1 MLKSRD
7 APSCTC
13 GERSG
18 AGAPENL
25 LVLSPVQFILQR
37 AVTLTDSSRARR
49 YQQSHSSMSCAEG
62 PGQAVSAHVSTLS
75 YEKRL
80 HTLAR
85 PIWHSCLPGLLWAP
99 KCWVT

>member
-37 AVTLTDSSRARR
+37 AVSLTGSSFEHARISSPNPACRALK
-49 YQQSHSSMSCAEG
+49 G
-62 PGQAVSAHVSTLS
+62 
-75 YEKRL
+75 
-80 HTLAR
+80 LAKFLR
-85 PIWHSCLPGLLWAP
+85 TSPH
-99 KCWVT
+99 